1 MSLRL
6 LRCLVDGSDA
16 DSPGQITI
24 IHTCLD
30 GFARLR
36 ELTSMDAMLHLNEE
50 YVSQAMGII
59 EVQSSHPEYSRAD
72 FYHWSPFPPRRA
84 HPGPGPRYTKHYS

>member
-1 MSLRL
+1 V
-6 LRCLVDGSDA
+6 C
-16 DSPGQITI
+16 PTQITI

-59 EVQSSHPEYSRAD
+59 EVQPRQHQSRLSD
-72 FYHWSPFPPRRA
+72 TRA
-84 HPGPGPRYTKHYS
+84 I